1 MNKSKFWNAD
11 KILSLTAFL
20 ISVGTFLLLGY
31 QTHLIRIQQ
40 YASALPYL
48 EMWNS
53 SPDEKQYKLIL
64 ANNGVGPAF
73 VKEVKMHYK
82 GKVYAYDPVTF
93 YQKVIWPKDTI
104 RFISTNLNPGQV
116 IPAGHQ
122 VELVVVGDSE
132 KYAGKLKAL
141 FNGDGD
147 VTIEVEYSSI
157 YEEVWR
163 KKGMMNPPEKLE

>member
-1 MNKSKFWNAD
+1 MNKPKFWDAD
-11 KILSLTAFL
+11 KILSITAFL

-53 SPDEKQYKLIL
+53 SPTQNQYKLIL
-64 ANNGVGPAF
+64 GNNGVGPAF
-73 VKEVKMHYK
+73 VKEVKIHYK
-82 GKVYAYDPVTF
+82 KKAYPLDPVSF
-93 YQKVIWPKDTI
+93 YHQVIWPKDTI
-104 RFISTNLNPGQV
+104 RFLSSNLNPGQV

-122 VELVVVGDSE
+122 IELVIVGNSQ
-132 KYAGKLKAL
+132 KYADKLKAL
-141 FNGDGD
+141 FNGDGEAEL
-147 VTIEVEYSSI
+147 EVVYSSI
-157 YEEVWR
+157 YDEVWQ